1 MASDTPKTIGPTA
14 LAAAAATIYTV
25 PAATTATIV
34 HLHVINN
41 HNVAVNLTVSLG
53 ADAAGTRIWDQIPIQ
68 PQSAG
73 DFLDDTG
80 PYELAAGAVLQAFGS
95 VASKLVL
102 TGVVVETA

>member
-1 MASDTPKTIGPTA
+1 MASDTPKTIGPSA

-25 PAATTATIV
+25 PAATVGTIV

-41 HNVAVNLTVSLG
+41 HTSAVNLTISIG
-53 ADAAGTRIWDQIPIQ
+53 ADAVGTRIWDQFPIQ
-68 PQSAG
+68 SQSAG

-80 PYELAAGAVLQAFGS
+80 PYELAAGVVLQAFGS
-95 VASKLVL
+95 VASKLIL